1 MSYFVFQVST
11 APRKQ
16 WLAKILFYA
25 LNKYLQE
32 FCDSGTKTT
41 VLRLGFKSLLRQN
54 NQVAL
59 FLRKPFQSNFAL
71 QQFFNLCFLL
81 NYKSIIKGD
90 FSVSFD
96 FRRKNMRLG
105 SCWPLK
111 NRKLKKCCKGKTLV
125 KCSANFKK
133 NVFLRPIETAGKS
146 RKCPTGALVSGGSTK
161 NTFCVFKKFPKT
173 FFVTFEPLRAKKT

>member
-1 MSYFVFQVST
+1 M
-11 APRKQ
+11 
-16 WLAKILFYA
+16 
-25 LNKYLQE
+25 
-32 FCDSGTKTT
+32 
-41 VLRLGFKSLLRQN
+41 GFKSLLRQN

-133 NVFLRPIETAGKS
+133 NAFLRPIETAGKS
-146 RKCPTGALVSGGSTK
+146 RKCPAGALVSGGR
-161 NTFCVFKKFPKT
+161 PKT
-173 FFVTFEPLRAKKT
+173 LSAFSKSFQKRFLLLSKRSVRKKQKFSVFFQVFLFSFLVDPHPQECPPLTLSHVTNCRLTAD

>member
-16 WLAKILFYA
+16 WLAKILFHA

-59 FLRKPFQSNFAL
+59 FLRKPFQSDFAL

-96 FRRKNMRLG
+96 FRRK
-105 SCWPLK
+105 K
-111 NRKLKKCCKGKTLV
+111 HAFRKLP
-125 KCSANFKK
+125 A
-133 NVFLRPIETAGKS
+133 
-146 RKCPTGALVSGGSTK
+146 
-161 NTFCVFKKFPKT
+161 
-173 FFVTFEPLRAKKT
+173 AKKQETKKVLQR